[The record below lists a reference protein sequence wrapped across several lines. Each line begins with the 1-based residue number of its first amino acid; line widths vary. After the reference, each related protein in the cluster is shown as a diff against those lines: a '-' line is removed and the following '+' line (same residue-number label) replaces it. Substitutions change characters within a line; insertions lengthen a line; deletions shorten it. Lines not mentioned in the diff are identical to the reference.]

1 MSHVAFLGTG
11 LIGSAMVEAA
21 LGRGET
27 VSVWNRTQD
36 KAKPLAKLGATVAE
50 DAAEAVRGAGRV
62 HLALTD
68 DAAVDAVIAAIRPGL
83 GAGVVVVDHS
93 TASPAG
99 TAARFRRCEELGIE
113 LLHAPVFMAPQ
124 HCRQAQGLM
133 LSAGPRARFDRVKE
147 ALERMT
153 GEVWF
158 VGERGD
164 LAAAY
169 KLFGNA
175 MILTIVGGL
184 SDVFAM
190 ASSLGIDAKEAHALF
205 SKFNPAGTI
214 GYRGSKMAQ
223 GDFAAAFAL
232 TMARKDLRL
241 MLEAAGDRKLALLP
255 ALAKRMDAFIAAG
268 RGDEDVG
275 VLAAPAVESHRG

>member
-21 LGRGET
+21 LDRKEA
-27 VSVWNRTQD
+27 VRVWNRT
-36 KAKPLAKLGATVAE
+36 KEKTAPLAKLGAEVAA
-50 DAAEAVRGAGRV
+50 DPAEAVRGAGLV
-62 HLALTD
+62 HLVLTD
-68 DAAVDAVIAAIRPGL
+68 DAAVDAVLEALLVGL
-83 GAGVVVVDHS
+83 DAGTVVVDHT

-99 TAARFRRCEELGIE
+99 TARRASWCQERGIE

-124 HCRQAQGLM
+124 HCREAKGLM
-133 LSAGPRARFDRVKE
+133 LCAGPKARYERVAADLAK
-147 ALERMT
+147 MT

-158 VGERGD
+158 VGERPD

-175 MILTIVGGL
+175 MILTIVAGL
-184 SDVFAM
+184 ADVFVM
-190 ASSLGIDAKEAHALF
+190 ADSLGIGAKDAHALF

-214 GYRGSKMAQ
+214 GYRGSKMAE

-232 TMARKDLRL
+232 TMARKDVRL
-241 MLEAAGDRKLALLP
+241 MLEASEGRKLALLP

-268 RGDEDVG
+268 RGEEDVG
-275 VLAAPAVESHRG
+275 VLAAPAVETHRG